1 MITTKITTADNDY
14 LNKAL
19 NSTTYTEPKKW
30 NASGSWTT
38 TLKDCNIIKDY
49 GIKNYGFLDGSSLT
63 IKDSDTSKFYTDD
76 MLDYLLKEVID
87 KKAEEAEKKLD
98 KMVAEKNRKKIDAF
112 IDTIDKVYFNNPATV
127 IKWKD
132 GTKTVVKCQKSDTYD
147 AEKGFAM
154 ALIKGLFDNSSYF
167 NTIFEKWLPKED

>member
-1 MITTKITTADNDY
+1 MRITADSDY
-14 LNKAL
+14 LGKAL
-19 NSTTYTEPKKW
+19 NYVTYTDPKNFNESK
-30 NASGSWTT
+30 SWSV
-38 TLKDCNIIKDY
+38 TLKDCDIKGY
-49 GIKNYGFLDGSSLT
+49 GTLIDGSELT
-63 IKDSDTSKFYTDD
+63 TEGSKTSNFYNDD
-76 MLDYLLKEVID
+76 MLDYLLKEIID

-98 KMVAEKNRKKIDAF
+98 KMVAEKNRKRIDAF
-112 IDTIDKVYFNNPATV
+112 INTIDKVYFNNPATV

-132 GTKTVVKCQKSDTYD
+132 GTKTVVKCQKGDIYD

>member
-1 MITTKITTADNDY
+1 MIITKAADGYY
-14 LNKAL
+14 LGEAL
-19 NSTTYTEPKKW
+19 NHVTYTEPKKW
-30 NASGSWTT
+30 DTRGS
-38 TLKDCNIIKDY
+38 LIA
-49 GIKNYGFLDGSSLT
+49 T
-63 IKDSDTSKFYTDD
+63 IKDCDIKDFGTLIGSSDLVMKDADTNKFYTDD

-87 KKAEEAEKKLD
+87 KKAEEAEKELD

-112 IDTIDKVYFNNPATV
+112 IDTIDKVYFNNPATI

-132 GTKTVVKCQKSDTYD
+132 GTKTVVKCQKGDTYD

-154 ALIKGLFDNSSYF
+154 ALIKGLFYNSSYF

>member
-1 MITTKITTADNDY
+1 MVTTRITTTTADDY
-14 LNKAL
+14 LSKAL
-19 NSTTYTEPKKW
+19 NHVTYTEPPKTLKW
-30 NASGSWTT
+30 STSGSWST
-38 TLKDCNIIKDY
+38 TLKDCNIDLAMK
-49 GIKNYGFLDGSSLT
+49 G
-63 IKDSDTSKFYTDD
+63 SDTSKFYTED

-87 KKAEEAEKKLD
+87 KKAEEAEKRLD
-98 KMVAEKNRKKIDAF
+98 EMVAEKNRKKIDAF

-132 GTKTVVKCQKSDTYD
+132 GTKTVVKCQKGDIYD
-147 AEKGFAM
+147 VEKGFAM

>member
-1 MITTKITTADNDY
+1 MIITKAADGYY
-14 LNKAL
+14 LGKAL
-19 NSTTYTEPKKW
+19 NQTDTEVPKIW
-30 NASGSWTT
+30 SDSGSLDIS
-38 TLKDCNIIKDY
+38 LKDCTMNRT
-49 GIKNYGFLDGSSLT
+49 LMDGLVM
-63 IKDSDTSKFYTDD
+63 KGADTNKFYTDD

-87 KKAEEAEKKLD
+87 KKAEEAEKELD

-112 IDTIDKVYFNNPATV
+112 IDTIDKVYFNNPATI

-132 GTKTVVKCQKSDTYD
+132 GTKTVVKCQKGDTYD

-154 ALIKGLFDNSSYF
+154 ALIKGLFYNSSYF

>member
-1 MITTKITTADNDY
+1 MIIRKAADGYY
-14 LNKAL
+14 LGKAL
-19 NSTTYTEPKKW
+19 NQTDIAAPKSL
-30 NASGSWTT
+30 NGNESWSV
-38 TLKDCNIIKDY
+38 TLKDCDINKALI
-49 GIKNYGFLDGSSLT
+49 NSLT
-63 IKDSDTSKFYTDD
+63 GLDTNKFYTDD

-87 KKAEEAEKKLD
+87 KKAEEAEKELD

-112 IDTIDKVYFNNPATV
+112 IDAIDKVYFNNPATV

-132 GTKTVVKCQKSDTYD
+132 GTKTVVKCQKGDTYD

-154 ALIKGLFDNSSYF
+154 ALIKGLFYNSSYF

>member
-1 MITTKITTADNDY
+1 MITTKITTTADSDY
-14 LNKAL
+14 LSKAL
-19 NSTTYTEPKKW
+19 NYATYTEPKEYKLST
-30 NASGSWTT
+30 SGSWTT
-38 TLKDCNIIKDY
+38 TLKDCNIIK
-49 GIKNYGFLDGSSLT
+49 SA
-63 IKDSDTSKFYTDD
+63 DTSKFYTDD

-132 GTKTVVKCQKSDTYD
+132 GTKTVVKCQKGDIYD
-147 AEKGFAM
+147 VEKGFAM

>member
-1 MITTKITTADNDY
+1 MIITKAADGYY
-14 LNKAL
+14 LGKAL
-19 NSTTYTEPKKW
+19 NQTDTAAPKKILSE
-30 NASGSWTT
+30 NESWSI
-38 TLKDCNIIKDY
+38 TLKDCDLNRTLMDDLAIK
-49 GIKNYGFLDGSSLT
+49 S
-63 IKDSDTSKFYTDD
+63 SDTSKFYTDD

-87 KKAEEAEKKLD
+87 KKAEEAEKELD

-112 IDTIDKVYFNNPATV
+112 IDAIDKVYFNNPATV

-132 GTKTVVKCQKSDTYD
+132 GTKTVVKCQKGDTYD

-154 ALIKGLFDNSSYF
+154 ALIKGLFYNSSYF

>member
-1 MITTKITTADNDY
+1 MVTTKITTTTADSDY

-19 NSTTYTEPKKW
+19 NYVTYTAPRSW
-30 NASGSWTT
+30 SGSGSWSA
-38 TLKDCNIIKDY
+38 TLKDCDIKDY
-49 GIKNYGFLDGSSLT
+49 GTLMDGSKLT
-63 IKDSDTSKFYTDD
+63 MKGSDMSKFYTDD

-98 KMVAEKNRKKIDAF
+98 QMVAEKNRKKIDAF

-132 GTKTVVKCQKSDTYD
+132 GTKTVVKCQKGDTYD

>member
-1 MITTKITTADNDY
+1 MITTKITTTTGDSDY

-19 NSTTYTEPKKW
+19 KYETYTKPKW
-30 NASGSWTT
+30 LSASGSWSA
-38 TLKDCNIIKDY
+38 TLKDCDIKDY
-49 GIKNYGFLDGSSLT
+49 GTLIDSSNL
-63 IKDSDTSKFYTDD
+63 IMKGSDTSKFYTDD

-132 GTKTVVKCQKSDTYD
+132 GTKTVVKCQKGDTYD

>member
-1 MITTKITTADNDY
+1 MITTKITTTTADSDY

-19 NSTTYTEPKKW
+19 NYVTYTKPT
-30 NASGSWTT
+30 SGSWTA
-38 TLKDCNIIKDY
+38 TLEDCD
-49 GIKNYGFLDGSSLT
+49 IKNFGTLGSDLVM
-63 IKDSDTSKFYTDD
+63 KGSDTSKFYTEDT
-76 MLDYLLKEVID
+76 LDYLLKEIID

-132 GTKTVVKCQKSDTYD
+132 GTKTVVKCQKGDTYD

>member
-1 MITTKITTADNDY
+1 MITTKITTTTGDSDY

-19 NSTTYTEPKKW
+19 KYETYTEPKW
-30 NASGSWTT
+30 LSASGSWSA
-38 TLKDCNIIKDY
+38 TLKDCDIKDY
-49 GIKNYGFLDGSSLT
+49 GTLIDGSGL
-63 IKDSDTSKFYTDD
+63 IMKGSDTSKFYTDE

-132 GTKTVVKCQKSDTYD
+132 GTKTVVKCQKGDIYD
-147 AEKGFAM
+147 VEKGFAM

>member
-1 MITTKITTADNDY
+1 MITTKITTGDSDY

-19 NSTTYTEPKKW
+19 NYVTYTEPKKW
-30 NASGSWTT
+30 STSGSW
-38 TLKDCNIIKDY
+38 
-49 GIKNYGFLDGSSLT
+49 SAT
-63 IKDSDTSKFYTDD
+63 IKDCDIKDFGPLIDGSGLVMKGSDTSKFYTED

-132 GTKTVVKCQKSDTYD
+132 GTKTVVKCQKGDTYD

-154 ALIKGLFDNSSYF
+154 ALIKGLFYNSSYF

>member
-1 MITTKITTADNDY
+1 MITTNITTTTTGVNDY

-19 NSTTYTEPKKW
+19 NYVTYTEPKKW
-30 NASGSWTT
+30 DTSGSWTA
-38 TLKDCNIIKDY
+38 
-49 GIKNYGFLDGSSLT
+49 T
-63 IKDSDTSKFYTDD
+63 IKDFGTSIDGSGLVMKGSDTSKFYTDD

-98 KMVAEKNRKKIDAF
+98 QMVAEKNRKKIDAF

-132 GTKTVVKCQKSDTYD
+132 GTKTVVKCQKGDTYD

>member
-1 MITTKITTADNDY
+1 MITTNITTTTTGVSDY
-14 LNKAL
+14 LSKAL
-19 NSTTYTEPKKW
+19 NSITYTEPKKW

-38 TLKDCNIIKDY
+38 TIKDCDGALMDSLMIK
-49 GIKNYGFLDGSSLT
+49 G
-63 IKDSDTSKFYTDD
+63 SDTSKFYTED

-132 GTKTVVKCQKSDTYD
+132 GTKTVVKCQKGDTYD

>member
-1 MITTKITTADNDY
+1 MIITKAADGYY
-14 LNKAL
+14 LGKAL
-19 NSTTYTEPKKW
+19 NQTDTAAPKKIL
-30 NASGSWTT
+30 NENESWGI
-38 TLKDCNIIKDY
+38 TLKDCTMNRTLMDDLVIK
-49 GIKNYGFLDGSSLT
+49 GP
-63 IKDSDTSKFYTDD
+63 DTSKFYTED

-132 GTKTVVKCQKSDTYD
+132 GTKTVVKCQKGDTYD

-154 ALIKGLFDNSSYF
+154 ALIKGLFYNSSYF

>member
-1 MITTKITTADNDY
+1 MITTKITTADSDY
-14 LNKAL
+14 LSKAL
-19 NSTTYTEPKKW
+19 NSATYTEPKKW

-38 TLKDCNIIKDY
+38 TIKGCDIKDF
-49 GIKNYGFLDGSSLT
+49 GTLMDGSSLVM
-63 IKDSDTSKFYTDD
+63 KDSNTNKFYTDD
-76 MLDYLLKEVID
+76 MLDYLLKEIID

-132 GTKTVVKCQKSDTYD
+132 GTKTVVKCQKGDTYD

>member
-1 MITTKITTADNDY
+1 MITTKITTADSDY

-19 NSTTYTEPKKW
+19 KFGTYTDPK
-30 NASGSWTT
+30 ALTTSGSWITT
-38 TLKDCNIIKDY
+38 IKDCDIKD
-49 GIKNYGFLDGSSLT
+49 YGFLDGSDL
-63 IKDSDTSKFYTDD
+63 IMKGSDTSKFYTDD

-132 GTKTVVKCQKSDTYD
+132 GTKTVVKCQKGDTYD

>member
-1 MITTKITTADNDY
+1 MITTKITTTTADSDY
-14 LNKAL
+14 LGKAL
-19 NSTTYTEPKKW
+19 NYVTYTEPKKW
-30 NASGSWTT
+30 STSGSWTT
-38 TLKDCNIIKDY
+38 TLKDCDINGALTVD
-49 GIKNYGFLDGSSLT
+49 SLVM
-63 IKDSDTSKFYTDD
+63 KGSDTSKFYTDD

-132 GTKTVVKCQKSDTYD
+132 GTKTVVKCQKGDIYD

>member
-1 MITTKITTADNDY
+1 MITTNITTTTTGISDY
-14 LNKAL
+14 LSKAL
-19 NSTTYTEPKKW
+19 NHVTYTEPKKW
-30 NASGSWTT
+30 DASGSWTAT
-38 TLKDCNIIKDY
+38 IKDF
-49 GIKNYGFLDGSSLT
+49 GTSIDGSGLVM
-63 IKDSDTSKFYTDD
+63 KDSDTSKFYTDD

-132 GTKTVVKCQKSDTYD
+132 GTKTVVKCQKGDTYD

>member
-1 MITTKITTADNDY
+1 MVTTKITTADSDY

-19 NSTTYTEPKKW
+19 NFVTYTEPKKW
-30 NASGSWTT
+30 STSGSWST
-38 TLKDCNIIKDY
+38 TLKDCGINGALMDSLMIK
-49 GIKNYGFLDGSSLT
+49 G
-63 IKDSDTSKFYTDD
+63 SDTSKFYTDD

-87 KKAEEAEKKLD
+87 KKAEEAEKKLN

-132 GTKTVVKCQKSDTYD
+132 GTKTVVKCQKGDTYD

>member
-1 MITTKITTADNDY
+1 MITTKITTTTADSDY

-19 NSTTYTEPKKW
+19 NYVTYTEPKKW
-30 NASGSWTT
+30 STSGSWTT
-38 TLKDCNIIKDY
+38 TIKDCDINGTLMDSLMIK
-49 GIKNYGFLDGSSLT
+49 G
-63 IKDSDTSKFYTDD
+63 SDTSKFYTED

-98 KMVAEKNRKKIDAF
+98 QIVAEKNRKKIDAF

-132 GTKTVVKCQKSDTYD
+132 GTKTVVKCQKGDTYD
-147 AEKGFAM
+147 VEKGFAM

>member
-1 MITTKITTADNDY
+1 MITTKITTTTADSDY

-19 NSTTYTEPKKW
+19 NYVTYTEPKEW
-30 NASGSWTT
+30 NASGWC
-38 TLKDCNIIKDY
+38 DIKDF
-49 GIKNYGFLDGSSLT
+49 GPLIDGSGL
-63 IKDSDTSKFYTDD
+63 IMKGSDTSKFYTDD

-127 IKWKD
+127 IKWKN
-132 GTKTVVKCQKSDTYD
+132 GTKTVVKCQKGDTYD

>member
-1 MITTKITTADNDY
+1 MITTKITTTTTAADSNF

-19 NSTTYTEPKKW
+19 DYVTYTEPKRW
-30 NASGSWTT
+30 DTSGSWTA
-38 TLKDCNIIKDY
+38 
-49 GIKNYGFLDGSSLT
+49 T
-63 IKDSDTSKFYTDD
+63 IKDCDIKDFGTLIDSSSLVMKGSDTSKFYTDD

-132 GTKTVVKCQKSDTYD
+132 GTKTVVKCQKGDTYD

-167 NTIFEKWLPKED
+167 NTIFEKWLPKEG

>member
-1 MITTKITTADNDY
+1 MITTKITTGDSDY
-14 LNKAL
+14 LSKAL
-19 NSTTYTEPKKW
+19 NSATYTEPK
-30 NASGSWTT
+30 SWTT
-38 TLKDCNIIKDY
+38 TIKGCDIKDF
-49 GIKNYGFLDGSSLT
+49 GTLMDGSEL
-63 IKDSDTSKFYTDD
+63 IMKGLDTSKFYTDD
-76 MLDYLLKEVID
+76 MLDYLLKEIID

-132 GTKTVVKCQKSDTYD
+132 GTKTVVKCQKGDTYD